1 MAIFEN
7 VSLGLRGVLLRN
19 GDRVWLEPGETLE
32 MAAAAILL
40 KPHGVEEQGAKASE
54 PRPTPAPT
62 PDPLDHD
69 GDGKKGGSEK
79 GDQSTAAKGRRRKG
93 RA

>member
-1 MAIFEN
+1 MATFEN
-7 VSLGLRGVLLRN
+7 VSPGLRGVLLRN
-19 GDRVWLEPGETLE
+19 GERVWLEPGETLE

-40 KPHGVEEQGAKASE
+40 MPHGVEEKGAKASE

-69 GDGKKGGSEK
+69 GDGKKGGSVK
-79 GDQSTAAKGRRRKG
+79 GEQSTVAKGRRRKG